1 MVSCLFTDLE
11 DVGQQLI
18 EDNIVSVS
26 RQMIDKE
33 ASMAKGTSNGDSIS
47 ARSRRDEE
55 VEGEMDVD
63 EEL

>member
-1 MVSCLFTDLE
+1 MADLE
-11 DVGQQLI
+11 SVGQELI

-33 ASMAKGTSNGDSIS
+33 ASVAKSNPEPNGHPKDGYM
-47 ARSRRDEE
+47 D
-55 VEGEMDVD
+55 VDVDVD

>member
-1 MVSCLFTDLE
+1 MFLDLE

-33 ASMAKGTSNGDSIS
+33 ASMAKTNGASNGTNGAQAKS
-47 ARSRRDEE
+47 
-55 VEGEMDVD
+55 EMEIDDD

>member
-1 MVSCLFTDLE
+1 ME

-33 ASMAKGTSNGDSIS
+33 ASMANNNGENKQTNGHQNEHANGT
-47 ARSRRDEE
+47 
-55 VEGEMDVD
+55 MDFD